1 MRRTLALI
9 IAAGV
14 LVACSGDGDDAGSD
28 PQAIPTTCGLPSPT
42 SKDLHRSIVPDV
54 FLLDG
59 TGDLAN
65 VDPRRKGFT
74 AVINIPYSVGEA
86 FKLYGKGVVGA
97 GYEVVGKDNEG
108 FEAEIY
114 LRHKRL
120 IGAVQIRRSLCDDAS
135 VVFVNFVPVKLTQP

>member
-1 MRRTLALI
+1 VRVIVLA
-9 IAAGV
+9 IAASV
-14 LVACSGDGDDAGSD
+14 LAACSGDGDASN

-42 SKDLHRSIVPDV
+42 SPDLDHSIVPDV

-59 TGDLAN
+59 TGRLVS
-65 VDPRRKGFT
+65 VDSRRHGFT
-74 AVINIPYSVGEA
+74 AVINVPYSVGEA
-86 FKLYGKGVVGA
+86 FKLYGRKVVSA

-114 LRHKRL
+114 LRIKKQ
-120 IGAVQIRRSLCDDAS
+120 IGAVTMRRSLCDDAS